1 MAFKSKHNEDLN
13 LSTIRSPNDHPNNFI
28 ANTSSFIQMIG
39 KVIRVLSHSEFE
51 AEVEDVSVGDIV
63 LCGDILA
70 IVASV
75 YQEEPEY
82 AKYLGELDREEI
94 RRFMPDISEGKKV
107 ARCISLCRINLDEP
121 RTAPKIGDTLKPVS
135 DEMLRNIHY
144 SNGEFRI
151 PYLIP
156 LIERCK
162 KDISLVRSL
171 LMRLM
176 EIIPEERDLL
186 EIILAEIE
194 YNRMK
199 GVELH

>member
-1 MAFKSKHNEDLN
+1 MLG
-13 LSTIRSPNDHPNNFI
+13 R
-28 ANTSSFIQMIG
+28 
-39 KVIRVLSHSEFE
+39 VIRVISHSEFE
-51 AEVEDVSVGDIV
+51 AEVGDVSVGDIV

-107 ARCISLCRINLDEP
+107 ARCIALCKMDLGEP
-121 RTAPKIGDTLKPVS
+121 RTAPKIGDELKPVS
-135 DEMLRNIHY
+135 DEMLRSIHY

-156 LIERCK
+156 LMERCRR
-162 KDISLVRSL
+162 DISLIRSL

-176 EIIPEERDLL
+176 DVIPEERDLL